1 MMFKRIKWLK
11 KPNKEAEEQLR
22 EDIANEGGLDKKD
35 LPAMILSAMI
45 VFIPVALVVLVALCL
60 ISWLFFF

>member
-11 KPNKEAEEQLR
+11 KPNKEAEEQLH
-22 EDIANEGGLDKKD
+22 EDRANEGGLDKKD

-45 VFIPVALVVLVALCL
+45 IFIPVALVVLVALCL